1 MEITM
6 KLFRIALAAL
16 LTSLASASYAAD
28 GLVAIKSPRSTAET
42 AARLTAA
49 LQERGLKLF
58 ARVDHAAGAT
68 TVGKTLRPTEVFI
81 FGNPQ
86 GGTPLMAC
94 QQTAGIDL
102 PLKALIWQDESGQVW
117 FGYNDPA
124 WIAARHGGADC
135 PVVPNLAKALAG
147 LATAATAP

>member
-1 MEITM
+1 M

-49 LQERGLKLF
+49 LQGLKLF

-81 FGNPQ
+81 FGSPQ

-124 WIAARHGGADC
+124 WMAARHGAADC
-135 PVVPNLAKALAG
+135 PVVLNLAKALAG

>member
-28 GLVAIKSPRSTAET
+28 GLVTIKSPRSTAET

>member
-1 MEITM
+1 M
-6 KLFRIALAAL
+6 
-16 LTSLASASYAAD
+16 
-28 GLVAIKSPRSTAET
+28 
-42 AARLTAA
+42 
-49 LQERGLKLF
+49 
-58 ARVDHAAGAT
+58 
-68 TVGKTLRPTEVFI
+68 GKALRPTEVFI

-117 FGYNDPA
+117 FSYNDPA

-135 PVVPNLAKALAG
+135 PVVPDLAKALAG

>member
-28 GLVAIKSPRSTAET
+28 GLVTIKSPRSTAET

-58 ARVDHAAGAT
+58 ARVDHARRRNAT
-68 TVGKTLRPTEVFI
+68 
-81 FGNPQ
+81 
-86 GGTPLMAC
+86 C
-94 QQTAGIDL
+94 
-102 PLKALIWQDESGQVW
+102 
-117 FGYNDPA
+117 
-124 WIAARHGGADC
+124 H
-135 PVVPNLAKALAG
+135 
-147 LATAATAP
+147 